1 MLFLAQ
7 NTVEGRARFAHR
19 VAAKLGEDVRLFDAL
34 CLTNLLDLRDDF
46 LGHVLVVV
54 GVGQAVLD
62 GESAPD
68 VQGVKGRANLLK
80 LDVHAHR
87 LIELIPVVGRVVD
100 TRVDKEVKHLQL
112 HVGDVLDVVLVHR
125 NHFFVANPQSR
136 RVEFELGLFFG
147 CDAYAYFDR
156 MRVLWIDL
164 FHEQVELFAV
174 VHNRNHVGPT
184 IVDHPCNVL
193 GVLRPLVAVA
203 HDELVFGDASFFFE
217 CFNQVDVKS

>member
-7 NTVEGRARFAHR
+7 NTVEGRARFAHC

-54 GVGQAVLD
+54 GVGQAVFD

-68 VQGVKGRANLLK
+68 VQGVKGRANLLE

-87 LIELIPVVGRVVD
+87 LIELVPVVGRVVNAGIN
-100 TRVDKEVKHLQL
+100 KEVKHLQL
-112 HVGDVLDVVLVHR
+112 HIGYVLDVVFVHR
-125 NHFFVANPQSR
+125 NHFFVANPQSG
-136 RVEFELGLFFG
+136 RVEFELGLLFG
-147 CDAYAYFDR
+147 RDAYAYFDR

-164 FHEQVELFAV
+164 LHEQVELFAV
-174 VHNRNHVGPT
+174 V
-184 IVDHPCNVL
+184 
-193 GVLRPLVAVA
+193 
-203 HDELVFGDASFFFE
+203 
-217 CFNQVDVKS
+217 